1 MSHLT
6 RFPWSIH
13 TKKTGGVNMKS
24 SMTEQE
30 VHQKYYKQIFETLE
44 QEPYAQF
51 LGMKLIE
58 MGEGTATA
66 ELEVNDHMLNSHGTV
81 HGAIIFS
88 LADYVFAAASNSYG
102 KTSVGLST
110 NVNFMSPGRRG
121 SRLRAIAEEEKR
133 NNRTAWYKIRV
144 ESDGELLATM
154 EALVYRKSHYF
165 VPVEESESN

>member
-1 MSHLT
+1 M
-6 RFPWSIH
+6 
-13 TKKTGGVNMKS
+13 KTIVN
-24 SMTEQE
+24 EQE
-30 VHQKYYKQIFETLE
+30 VHQKFYEQIFEKFE
-44 QEPYAQF
+44 QEPFAQF

-66 ELEVNDHMLNSHGTV
+66 ELDIKEHMLNSHGTV

-110 NVNFMSPGRRG
+110 TVNFMAPGKKG
-121 SRLRAIAEEEKR
+121 STLRATAAEEKR
-133 NNRTAWYKIRV
+133 NHRTAWYKIRV

-154 EALVYRKSHYF
+154 EALVYRKSQYF
-165 VPVEESESN
+165 VPVEEMEDSRE